1 MSLKQCRECGA
12 WISRSAKACPRC
24 GALPVAK
31 IVGNCGGSMIGCGC
45 LMVLIAGLALVG
57 IVVLLTH

>member
-1 MSLKQCRECGA
+1 
-12 WISRSAKACPRC
+12 
-24 GALPVAK
+24 VAK